1 MTDEIIPIIV
11 PPTKRLHLE
20 PDFRKQENP
29 NQESLIQILTDGQLE
44 HQNSSEPISLFPKN
58 TSVSLRER
66 KNILTIPAILHNSL
80 T

>member
-44 HQNSSEPISLFPKN
+44 HQNSSEPIS
-58 TSVSLRER
+58 SVSLRER